1 MANRPDERGGDMNVQ
16 LLFAQVLAG
25 IANGALYFLVASGLT
40 LLWGALGVVNLAH
53 GSFFMLA
60 AFGAAVFMETWGPG
74 MGLLLSLILVPVIA
88 AALAMLLEITLF
100 RRVYASAMWGQLL
113 VSFGLV
119 LVLNNVG
126 RLAFGSQAKSVP
138 PPAMLDGFIEFAGL
152 RLATYQVAVIAV
164 TAAVAVFLWHLLTR
178 SRTGRLIRAAVD
190 DPQMLGGV
198 GIDVRRL
205 RTLVMGI
212 AALLAG
218 IAGVIAVPRGAINL
232 GLDVQI
238 IVVAFAVIVIGGL
251 GAVWGSLAAA
261 LIIGVAEAVS
271 TMFLDQ
277 GGEMVIFAVM
287 VAVLLFKPTG
297 FRTIVG
303 RE

>member
-1 MANRPDERGGDMNVQ
+1 MNWQ
-16 LLFAQVLAG
+16 LFSSQVLAG
-25 IANGALYFLVASGLT
+25 VANGALYFLVASGLT

-53 GSFFMLA
+53 GSFFMLS
-60 AFGAAVFMETWGPG
+60 AFAGALCLQAFGPEIGLPLALVIVPLGAAVFG
-74 MGLLLSLILVPVIA
+74 A
-88 AALAMLLEITLF
+88 LLEMSLF
-100 RRVYASAMWGQLL
+100 RRVYTSGMWGQLL

-119 LVLNNVG
+119 LLLNNVA
-126 RLAFGSQAKSVP
+126 RLIFGTEARSLP
-138 PPAMLDGFIEFAGL
+138 PPRMLSGFIELGSL
-152 RLATYQVAVIAV
+152 RLATYQLAVLVV
-164 TAAVAVFLWHLLTR
+164 TALVAIYLWYLLTR

-190 DPQMLGGV
+190 DPQMLGAIGV
-198 GIDVRRL
+198 DVRRL
-205 RTLVMGI
+205 RTMVMAI

-238 IVVAFAVIVIGGL
+238 VVIAFAVIVIGGL

-261 LIIGVAEAVS
+261 MIIGVAEAVS

-277 GGEMVIFAVM
+277 GSEVVIFAVM
-287 VAVLLFKPTG
+287 VLVLLVRPTG
-297 FRTIVG
+297 LRTIIG

>member
-1 MANRPDERGGDMNVQ
+1 MNWQ
-16 LLFAQVLAG
+16 LFFAQLLAG

-60 AFGAAVFMETWGPG
+60 AFLGAICIQWLGPEV
-74 MGLLLSLILVPVIA
+74 GLLVALFLVPIIVMVFA
-88 AALAMLLEITLF
+88 TGLEVLLF
-100 RRVYASAMWGQLL
+100 RRVYLSGMWGQLL

-119 LVLNNVG
+119 LVINNGV
-126 RLAFGSQAKSVP
+126 RIIFGTQALSMP
-138 PPAMLDGFIEFAGL
+138 PPKILAGFVEFGGL
-152 RLATYQVAVIAV
+152 RLASYQIAILVV
-164 TAAVAVFLWHLLTR
+164 TAAVAVFLWQLLSR

-190 DPQMLGGV
+190 DPGMLGAIGV
-198 GIDVRRL
+198 DVTRL
-205 RTLVMGI
+205 RTLAMGI

-238 IVVAFAVIVIGGL
+238 IVIAFAVIVIGGL

-261 LIIGVAEAVS
+261 LLIGIAESVS
-271 TMFLDQ
+271 TMFIDQ
-277 GGEMVIFAVM
+277 GSEVIIFAVM
-287 VAVLLFKPTG
+287 VLVLLFRPTG
-297 FRTIVG
+297 FRTITG
-303 RE
+303 RG

>member
-1 MANRPDERGGDMNVQ
+1 MNWQ
-16 LLFAQVLAG
+16 LFFAQLLAG

-60 AFGAAVFMETWGPG
+60 AFLGAICIQWLGPEA
-74 MGLLLSLILVPVIA
+74 GLLVALFLVPIIVMVFA
-88 AALAMLLEITLF
+88 TGLEVLLF
-100 RRVYASAMWGQLL
+100 RRVYLSGMWGQLL

-119 LVLNNVG
+119 LVINNGV
-126 RLAFGSQAKSVP
+126 RIIFGTQALSMP
-138 PPAMLDGFIEFAGL
+138 PPKILAGFVEFAGL
-152 RLATYQVAVIAV
+152 RLASYQIAILVV
-164 TAAVAVFLWHLLTR
+164 TAAVAVFLWQLLSR

-190 DPQMLGGV
+190 DPGMLGAIGV
-198 GIDVRRL
+198 DVTRL
-205 RTLVMGI
+205 RTLAMGI

-238 IVVAFAVIVIGGL
+238 IVIAFAVIVIGGL

-261 LIIGVAEAVS
+261 LLIGIAESVS
-271 TMFLDQ
+271 TIFIDQ
-277 GGEMVIFAVM
+277 GSEVIIFAVM
-287 VAVLLFKPTG
+287 VLVLLFRPTG
-297 FRTIVG
+297 FRTITG
-303 RE
+303 RG

>member
-1 MANRPDERGGDMNVQ
+1 MSMH
-16 LLFAQVLAG
+16 LFWSQVLAG
-25 IANGALYFLVASGLT
+25 LANGALYFLVASGLT

-60 AFGAAVFMETWGPG
+60 AFAAASCIELLGPES
-74 MGLLLSLILVPVIA
+74 GLLLALVVVPLV
-88 AALAMLLEITLF
+88 AALFASGIEVALF
-100 RRVYASAMWGQLL
+100 RRVYASGMWGQLL

-119 LVLNNVG
+119 LFLNNG
-126 RLAFGSQAKSVP
+126 ARLIFGTQAKSLP
-138 PPAMLDGFIEFAGL
+138 PPRVLSGYVEIAGM
-152 RLATYQVAVIAV
+152 RLASYQLAVIFLTMLV
-164 TAAVAVFLWHLLTR
+164 AAYLWWLLNR
-178 SRTGRLIRAAVD
+178 SRTGQHIRAAVD
-190 DPQMLGGV
+190 DPQMLGAV

-205 RTLVMGI
+205 RTRVMGI

-218 IAGVIAVPRGAINL
+218 VAGVIAVPRGAIDL
-232 GLDVQI
+232 TLDVQI
-238 IVVAFAVIVIGGL
+238 IVIAFAVIVIGGL

-277 GGEMVIFAVM
+277 GGEVVIFVVM
-287 VAVLLFKPTG
+287 VLVLLFRPTG

>member
-1 MANRPDERGGDMNVQ
+1 MNWQLFFAQ
-16 LLFAQVLAG
+16 LLAG
-25 IANGALYFLVASGLT
+25 TANGALYFLVASGLT

-60 AFGAAVFMETWGPG
+60 AFLGAVCIQMLGPETG
-74 MGLLLSLILVPVIA
+74 ILVGLVVVPIGV
-88 AALAMLLEITLF
+88 ALFACGLEISLF
-100 RRVYASAMWGQLL
+100 RRVYSSGMWGQLL

-119 LVLNNVG
+119 LAINNVV
-126 RLAFGSQAKSVP
+126 RIIFGTQALSMP
-138 PPAMLDGFIEFAGL
+138 PPKILSGFVEFAGI
-152 RLATYQVAVIAV
+152 RLASYQIAILVA
-164 TAAVAVFLWHLLTR
+164 TAAVAFFLWYLLSR

-190 DPQMLGGV
+190 DPDMLGAVGV
-198 GIDVRRL
+198 DVQRL
-205 RTLVMGI
+205 RTMVMGI

-238 IVVAFAVIVIGGL
+238 IVIAFAVIVIGGL

-261 LIIGVAEAVS
+261 LLIGIAESVS
-271 TMFLDQ
+271 TMFIDQ
-277 GGEMVIFAVM
+277 GNEVIIFAIM
-287 VAVLLFKPTG
+287 VLVLLFRPTG
-297 FRTIVG
+297 FKTIAG

>member
-1 MANRPDERGGDMNVQ
+1 MNGE
-16 LLFAQVLAG
+16 LFVAQVLAG

-60 AFGAAVFMETWGPG
+60 AFAGAVCIQTWGPEL
-74 MGLLLSLILVPVIA
+74 GLLLALLLVP
-88 AALAMLLEITLF
+88 LATAIFGGLLEISLF
-100 RRVYASAMWGQLL
+100 RRVYASGMWGQLL

-119 LVLNNVG
+119 LLLNNVARLIFG
-126 RLAFGSQAKSVP
+126 TGARSMPPPKFLSGFVELAGFRLASYQ
-138 PPAMLDGFIEFAGL
+138 
-152 RLATYQVAVIAV
+152 LAVLAV
-164 TAAVAVFLWHLLTR
+164 TAVVAVYLWYLLSR
-178 SRTGRLIRAAVD
+178 SRTGRLIRATVD
-190 DPQMLGGV
+190 DPQMLGAIGV
-198 GIDVRRL
+198 DVRRL
-205 RTLVMGI
+205 RTMVMAI

-218 IAGVIAVPRGAINL
+218 IAGVITVPRGAINL

-238 IVVAFAVIVIGGL
+238 VVIAFAVIVIGGL
-251 GAVWGSLAAA
+251 GAVWGALVAAM
-261 LIIGVAEAVS
+261 IIGIAEAVS

-277 GGEMVIFAVM
+277 GSEVVIFAVM
-287 VAVLLFKPTG
+287 VLVLLVRPTG

>member
-1 MANRPDERGGDMNVQ
+1 MNWQ
-16 LLFAQVLAG
+16 LFSAQVLAG
-25 IANGALYFLVASGLT
+25 TANGALYFLVASGLT

-60 AFGAAVFMETWGPG
+60 AFFGAFCIQTWGPEG
-74 MGLLLSLILVPVIA
+74 GLLVALVIVPIA
-88 AALAMLLEITLF
+88 AALFAGTLEMTLF
-100 RRVYASAMWGQLL
+100 RPVYASGMWGQLL

-119 LVLNNVG
+119 LALNNIA
-126 RLAFGSQAKSVP
+126 RLIFGTQAISVAP
-138 PPAMLDGFIEFAGL
+138 PKVLAGFVEFGGL
-152 RLATYQVAVIAV
+152 RLASYQLGVLVV
-164 TAAVAVFLWHLLTR
+164 TGLVAVFLWHLLAR

-190 DPQMLGGV
+190 DPQMLGAVGV
-198 GIDVRRL
+198 DVQRL
-205 RTLVMGI
+205 RTMVMGI
-212 AALLAG
+212 AAMLAG
-218 IAGVIAVPRGAINL
+218 VAGVIAVPRGAINL

-261 LIIGVAEAVS
+261 MVIGIAEAVS

-277 GGEMVIFAVM
+277 GGEVVIFAVM
-287 VAVLLFKPTG
+287 VIVLLFRPTG

-303 RE
+303 RD

>member
-1 MANRPDERGGDMNVQ
+1 MNWQ
-16 LLFAQVLAG
+16 LFFAQLLAG

-60 AFGAAVFMETWGPG
+60 AFLGAICIQWLGPEA
-74 MGLLLSLILVPVIA
+74 GLLVALFLVPIIVMVFA
-88 AALAMLLEITLF
+88 TGLEVLLF
-100 RRVYASAMWGQLL
+100 RRVYLSGMWGQLL

-119 LVLNNVG
+119 LVINNGV
-126 RLAFGSQAKSVP
+126 RIIFGTQALSMP
-138 PPAMLDGFIEFAGL
+138 PPKILAGFVEFGGL
-152 RLATYQVAVIAV
+152 RLASYQIAILVV
-164 TAAVAVFLWHLLTR
+164 TAAVAVFLWQLLSR

-190 DPQMLGGV
+190 DPGMLGAIGV
-198 GIDVRRL
+198 DVTRL
-205 RTLVMGI
+205 RTMAMGI

-238 IVVAFAVIVIGGL
+238 IVIAFAVIVIGGL

-261 LIIGVAEAVS
+261 LLIGIAESVS
-271 TMFLDQ
+271 TMFIDQ
-277 GGEMVIFAVM
+277 GSEVIIFAVM
-287 VAVLLFKPTG
+287 VLVLLFRPTG
-297 FRTIVG
+297 FRTITG
-303 RE
+303 RG

>member
-1 MANRPDERGGDMNVQ
+1 MNWQ
-16 LLFAQVLAG
+16 LFSAQVLAG

-53 GSFFMLA
+53 GSFFMLSAFAGALCIQAWGPELGLPLALVLVPLLA
-60 AFGAAVFMETWGPG
+60 ALFGA
-74 MGLLLSLILVPVIA
+74 
-88 AALAMLLEITLF
+88 LLEMSLF
-100 RRVYASAMWGQLL
+100 RRVYASGMWGQLL

-119 LVLNNVG
+119 MLLNNGARLLFGTEARSLPPPRLLSGFVELG
-126 RLAFGSQAKSVP
+126 GFRLASYQ
-138 PPAMLDGFIEFAGL
+138 
-152 RLATYQVAVIAV
+152 LAVLAV
-164 TAAVAVFLWHLLTR
+164 TALVAVYLWYLLTR

-190 DPQMLGGV
+190 DPQMLGAVGV
-198 GIDVRRL
+198 DVRRL
-205 RTLVMGI
+205 RTMVMAI

-238 IVVAFAVIVIGGL
+238 VVIAFAVIVIGGL

-261 LIIGVAEAVS
+261 MIIGIAEAVS

-277 GGEMVIFAVM
+277 GSEVVIFAVM
-287 VAVLLFKPTG
+287 VLVLLVRPTG
-297 FRTIVG
+297 LRTIVG

>member
-1 MANRPDERGGDMNVQ
+1 MNWQ
-16 LLFAQVLAG
+16 LFFAQLLAG

-60 AFGAAVFMETWGPG
+60 AFLGAICIQWLGPEA
-74 MGLLLSLILVPVIA
+74 GLLVALFLVPIIVMVFA
-88 AALAMLLEITLF
+88 TGLEVLLF
-100 RRVYASAMWGQLL
+100 RRVYLSGMWGQLL

-119 LVLNNVG
+119 LVINNGV
-126 RLAFGSQAKSVP
+126 RIIFGTQALSMP
-138 PPAMLDGFIEFAGL
+138 PPKILAGFVEFGGL
-152 RLATYQVAVIAV
+152 RLASYQIAILVV
-164 TAAVAVFLWHLLTR
+164 TAAVAVFLWQLLSR

-190 DPQMLGGV
+190 DPGMLGAIGV
-198 GIDVRRL
+198 DVTRL
-205 RTLVMGI
+205 RTLAMGI

-238 IVVAFAVIVIGGL
+238 IVIAFAVIVIGGL

-261 LIIGVAEAVS
+261 LLIGIAESVS
-271 TMFLDQ
+271 TMFIDQ
-277 GGEMVIFAVM
+277 GSEVIIFAVM
-287 VAVLLFKPTG
+287 VLVLLFRPTG
-297 FRTIVG
+297 FRTITG
-303 RE
+303 RG

>member
-1 MANRPDERGGDMNVQ
+1 MNWQ
-16 LLFAQVLAG
+16 LFSAQVLAG

-60 AFGAAVFMETWGPG
+60 AFAGAACIQAWGPEL
-74 MGLLLSLILVPVIA
+74 GLLLALVLVPLA
-88 AALAMLLEITLF
+88 AALFGATLEMGLF
-100 RRVYASAMWGQLL
+100 RRVYASGMWGQLL

-119 LVLNNVG
+119 LLLNNG
-126 RLAFGSQAKSVP
+126 ARLIFGTEARSVP
-138 PPAMLDGFIEFAGL
+138 PPRLLSGFVELGSF
-152 RLATYQVAVIAV
+152 RLASYQLSVLVVTALVAVY
-164 TAAVAVFLWHLLTR
+164 LWYLLTH

-190 DPQMLGGV
+190 DPQMLGAIGV
-198 GIDVRRL
+198 DVQRL
-205 RTLVMGI
+205 RTMVMGI

-218 IAGVIAVPRGAINL
+218 VAGVIAVPRGAINL

-238 IVVAFAVIVIGGL
+238 VVIAFAVIVVGGL

-261 LIIGVAEAVS
+261 MIIGIAEAVS
-271 TMFLDQ
+271 TMFLNQ
-277 GGEMVIFAVM
+277 GSEVVIFAVM
-287 VAVLLFKPTG
+287 VLVLLVRPTG
-297 FRTIVG
+297 LRTIVG

>member
-1 MANRPDERGGDMNVQ
+1 MNWQ
-16 LLFAQVLAG
+16 LFSAQVLAG

-53 GSFFMLA
+53 GSFFMLS
-60 AFGAAVFMETWGPG
+60 AFAGAVCIQAWGPEI
-74 MGLLLSLILVPVIA
+74 GLPLALVLVPVA
-88 AALAMLLEITLF
+88 AALFGALLEMSLF
-100 RRVYASAMWGQLL
+100 RRVYASGMWGQLL

-119 LVLNNVG
+119 LLLNNAA
-126 RLAFGSQAKSVP
+126 RLIFGTEARSMP
-138 PPAMLDGFIEFAGL
+138 PPKLLSGFIEMGGF
-152 RLATYQVAVIAV
+152 RLASYQLAVLAV
-164 TAAVAVFLWHLLTR
+164 TALVAIYLWYLLSR

-190 DPQMLGGV
+190 DPQMLGAIGV
-198 GIDVRRL
+198 DVRRL
-205 RTLVMGI
+205 RTMVMGI

-238 IVVAFAVIVIGGL
+238 VVIAFAVIVVGGL

-261 LIIGVAEAVS
+261 MIIGIAEAVS

-277 GGEMVIFAVM
+277 GSEVVIFAVM
-287 VAVLLFKPTG
+287 VLVLLVRPTG
-297 FRTIVG
+297 LRTIVG

>member
-1 MANRPDERGGDMNVQ
+1 MNWQ
-16 LLFAQVLAG
+16 LFSAQVLAG
-25 IANGALYFLVASGLT
+25 TANGALYFLVASGLT

-60 AFGAAVFMETWGPG
+60 AFAGALCIQTWGPET
-74 MGLLLSLILVPVIA
+74 GLIIALLIVPVA
-88 AALAMLLEITLF
+88 AALFAGTLEMTLF
-100 RRVYASAMWGQLL
+100 RPVYTSGMWGQLL

-119 LVLNNVG
+119 LALNNIA
-126 RLAFGSQAKSVP
+126 RLVFGTQAISVAP
-138 PPAMLDGFIEFAGL
+138 PKLLSGFIELGGL
-152 RLATYQVAVIAV
+152 RLATYQLGVLLVTGLVAVY
-164 TAAVAVFLWHLLTR
+164 LWYLLSH

-190 DPQMLGGV
+190 DPQMLGAVGV
-198 GIDVRRL
+198 DVARL
-205 RTLVMGI
+205 RTMVMGI

-238 IVVAFAVIVIGGL
+238 IVIAFAVIVIGGL

-261 LIIGVAEAVS
+261 MVIGIAEAVS

-277 GGEMVIFAVM
+277 GGEVVIFAVM
-287 VAVLLFKPTG
+287 VIVLLFRPTG
-297 FRTIVG
+297 FRTIAG
-303 RE
+303 RD